1 MTSTPMGEPSK
12 TDNHDIDAVT
22 LTDTAAF
29 LRPDVAA
36 AQGNAHVSNASSHS
50 PAVTSPSSSPP
61 TSATTPTPTLTPNP
75 TPAHANRLLPS
86 PIPPPTSSSLSSH
99 QRPQSRI
106 SAVSGVSKDSHDGAA
121 VRKSQSYSIASTP
134 RTLASSNRSLTASAE
149 NRERQR
155 AVRSLPPWVQSADDE
170 EDDADATSFLLP
182 RTPST
187 VRHAN
192 HNFCPTPKSNV
203 PGRKFDH
210 VREGAPV
217 TLGTPVSD
225 SAPKWKQFTQAS
237 NLDRPISSRGQIVDD
252 DWLRENMPD
261 LEQKWEPI
269 GETVANEQIKGF
281 WLFTSEKRKRKLI
294 RFHNTIMNHPM
305 VPAVIRA
312 NVLIFSTLALSLASS
327 IYRHSDN
334 NGCTN
339 NSSTWMAILVDIVAI
354 LYTLYI
360 TYDEYTSKPL
370 GLRSHNAKMSLIF
383 LDLAF
388 IVFES
393 ANLSLAFQAL
403 TDEKWACVESDT
415 SNACPY
421 RTSIC
426 ERQKGL
432 TATLFIALIAWIATF
447 AISTLRYMTS
457 LIISP
462 FVTNVFAQV
471 DPSCCKVV
479 P

>member
-1 MTSTPMGEPSK
+1 MNRSSMDDCPKSDHGIESLAS
-12 TDNHDIDAVT
+12 NGASHHA
-22 LTDTAAF
+22 
-29 LRPDVAA
+29 RPDAA
-36 AQGNAHVSNASSHS
+36 PQGTSLQASPSPSPS
-50 PAVTSPSSSPP
+50 PAVGSTLPL
-61 TSATTPTPTLTPNP
+61 TSASP
-75 TPAHANRLLPS
+75 HAARLLPS
-86 PIPPPTSSSLSSH
+86 PIPPPSSSSTLHSH
-99 QRPQSRI
+99 PHPHPRPQSRV
-106 SAVSGVSKDSHDGAA
+106 SAVSAFSKDTTTPDSAT
-121 VRKSQSYSIASTP
+121 VRKSQSHSISSTP
-134 RTLASSNRSLTASAE
+134 RTLASSNRSLTASAD

-155 AVRSLPPWVQSADDE
+155 AVRSLPPWVQSPDDDD
-170 EDDADATSFLLP
+170 DDADATSFLLP
-182 RTPST
+182 RTPTT

-217 TLGTPVSD
+217 TLATPVSD
-225 SAPKWKQFTQAS
+225 TAPKWKHFTHAS

-252 DWLRENMPD
+252 DWLKENMPD

-269 GETVANEQIKGF
+269 GERRVEEPIKGF
-281 WLFTSEKRKRKLI
+281 WLLNSEKRKRKLM

-305 VPAVIRA
+305 VPALVRA
-312 NVLIFSTLALSLASS
+312 IVLIFSILALSLASS

-334 NGCTN
+334 NGCRN
-339 NSSTWMAILVDIVAI
+339 NSSTWMAIFVDIVAI
-354 LYTLYI
+354 LYTIYI

-403 TDEKWACVESDT
+403 TDDKWACVESDR
-415 SNACPY
+415 SNTCPY
-421 RTSIC
+421 RQSIC

-432 TATLFIALIAWIATF
+432 TATLFIALLAWIATF
-447 AISTLRYMTS
+447 AISTLR
-457 LIISP
+457 LIHR
-462 FVTNVFAQV
+462 VAR
-471 DPSCCKVV
+471 
-479 P
+479 

>member
-1 MTSTPMGEPSK
+1 MTSTPMGEPST
-12 TDNHDIDAVT
+12 TDNQHGIHS
-22 LTDTAAF
+22 LPDTSSSL

-36 AQGNAHVSNASSHS
+36 LTSPS
-50 PAVTSPSSSPP
+50 PAVSASSSSSS
-61 TSATTPTPTLTPNP
+61 TQTQTPTTAPTQP
-75 TPAHANRLLPS
+75 HANRLLPS
-86 PIPPPTSSSLSSH
+86 PLSPPTSSSH

-106 SAVSGVSKDSHDGAA
+106 SAISGVSKDSHDGTAT
-121 VRKSQSYSIASTP
+121 RKSQAYSISSTP

-155 AVRSLPPWVQSADDE
+155 AVRSLPPWVQSAEDE
-170 EDDADATSFLLP
+170 ENVDATSFLLP

-210 VREGAPV
+210 VREGTPV
-217 TLGTPVSD
+217 TLATPVSD
-225 SAPKWKQFTQAS
+225 TAPKWKQFTQAS

-252 DWLRENMPD
+252 DWLRDNMPD

-269 GETVANEQIKGF
+269 SEAATDEPIKGF

-312 NVLIFSTLALSLASS
+312 IVLIFSILALSLASS

-334 NGCTN
+334 FGCTN

-354 LYTLYI
+354 LYTVYI

-403 TDEKWACVESDT
+403 TDEKWACVESG
-415 SNACPY
+415 SENACPY

-447 AISTLRYMTS
+447 AISTLR
-457 LIISP
+457 LIHR
-462 FVTNVFAQV
+462 VAR
-471 DPSCCKVV
+471 
-479 P
+479 